1 MVHFLERSLVVL
13 ASNREE
19 RELFS
24 ESFWLTVLAAAFFY
38 CEQLNELLRE
48 TDLVANLITVCQQLT
63 DCPLPI
69 HVALFRGFERLLLT
83 GEKANRSPCPL
94 TQHAISPPFSLI
106 R

>member
-1 MVHFLERSLVVL
+1 MVVL
-13 ASNREE
+13 ANNQEE

-48 TDLVANLITVCQQLT
+48 TDLVANLINVCQQLT

-83 GEKANRSPCPL
+83 GKGPGGEARSMPARGVGL
-94 TQHAISPPFSLI
+94 ETPPQPP
-106 R
+106 